1 MEGEGSD
8 GAERQQCHLIPHKL
22 WLEMACVGF
31 KGDRK
36 EEGFVK
42 EAFEDLSDANPGCG
56 GTVDKAARTERPRVQ
71 RHLCLAK
78 QTVP

>member
-1 MEGEGSD
+1 MARD
-8 GAERQQCHLIPHKL
+8 GVC
-22 WLEMACVGF
+22 WV

-56 GTVDKAARTERPRVQ
+56 GTVDGAARTERPRVQ

>member
-8 GAERQQCHLIPHKL
+8 GAETAVSFDSSQT
-22 WLEMACVGF
+22 MARDGVCWV

-36 EEGFVK
+36 EKGLVK

-56 GTVDKAARTERPRVQ
+56 GTVDGATRTEKPRVQ